1 MVKATLGAAAIAAWT
16 LSAVALGTPTAAQ
29 TADQAAINAGKRL
42 FNTEDCTKC
51 HGAEGRGKRDRN
63 MQLDGVSDRID
74 EATIRQWINDPET
87 MTAQLETKPKVAMK
101 PVDLTPAQVDSLV
114 AYLMSLEPR

>member
-1 MVKATLGAAAIAAWT
+1 MVKATLGAAAIAAVT
-16 LSAVALGTPTAAQ
+16 ISVMSFGASSAAQ
-29 TADQAAINAGKRL
+29 TTDQAAIDAGKRL

-51 HGAEGRGKRDRN
+51 HGAEGRGKRDAN

-74 EATIRQWINDPET
+74 EATIRRWITDPEA
-87 MTAQLETKPKVAMK
+87 MTAQLETRPRVAMK
-101 PVDLTPAQVDSLV
+101 PVDLTPDQVNSLV